1 MKTTILQTKDFFK
14 SINAPTTLGVN
25 YIANEGMKYP
35 SRLRFNTTY
44 YMFKDEKLV
53 AFRIL
58 AYAYKRRQ
66 YSHLVLEGLSY
77 LVQMPNEEPRWIDDF
92 LTEKTRIF
100 NSPEEFMKHQTGYD
114 FAVELNWEKGKQVFP
129 NLGYAAVIG
138 LKGMVWQWSET
149 HNSPTDNFSPEFDY
163 FVVCADGLFVGISKQ
178 DYYLSA
184 EECVKGKL
192 NGLEI
197 VDFAEEP
204 VKITI
209 NVLPNTPKIHTLRFI
224 EE

>member
-1 MKTTILQTKDFFK
+1 
-14 SINAPTTLGVN
+14 
-25 YIANEGMKYP
+25 
-35 SRLRFNTTY
+35 
-44 YMFKDEKLV
+44 
-53 AFRIL
+53 
-58 AYAYKRRQ
+58 
-66 YSHLVLEGLSY
+66 
-77 LVQMPNEEPRWIDDF
+77 MPNEEPRWIDDF
-92 LTEKTRIF
+92 LNEKIRIF

-114 FAVELNWEKGKQVFP
+114 YAVELNWEKGKQVFP

-138 LKGMVWQWSET
+138 LKGKVWQWSET
-149 HNSPTDNFSPEFDY
+149 YNSPTDNFSPEFDY

-178 DYYLSA
+178 EYYLSA

-224 EE
+224 ED